1 MLRTLT
7 CVLLSA
13 ALLTSG
19 AASALIPEE
28 TAPAPAVPEQRP
40 AAALGSATA
49 RTAWLEGL
57 VHGQLDAFE
66 IPGAAIAIVDTQGPA
81 LVRGFGY
88 ANVAER
94 LPVDPNRS
102 RFRIASVTKTFTWAA
117 VMRLV
122 LDGTLDL
129 DADIR
134 DYTSVNVPVVNGRA
148 VTLADLMTHSAGFEE
163 RAIGAYRRPGDG
175 PQSPDKWLAAE
186 RPDVVY
192 KPGHVPAYSN
202 YGTALAGQIAADAS
216 GQSWSAM
223 IESWFLSPLAMN
235 QTSTAQP
242 LPGALAGAFAPGHGP
257 PPTFEPRAFGILH
270 EAAAGAMSA
279 TASDMARWVEVH
291 LRAGRVGNAQLLPE
305 ELVAAMARPLR
316 AFLPQQH
323 PFLHG
328 FYRMDRAGEV
338 IYGHHGDLE
347 DSHSVF
353 ALLPER
359 GLGVF
364 AVYNGSGGPAANM
377 LLDAIVDR
385 LQGRTLPP
393 AIEPPADFAGRADR
407 YTGEYASSRRNFSTL
422 EKAALL
428 GGALTVSASAEGY
441 LVTQGPT
448 GPARHWVETAPDRFR
463 ARDGHAEIR
472 FEETDAGNLRLWSG
486 SWPGSVH
493 ERLGIWAAP
502 STHMTLLTV
511 TTTVFVLAMFGYGR
525 AGLTSSRPR
534 MVFGDE
540 RRLPTGPIT
549 LAWLASVLG
558 LALLLGLALTLGD
571 SQAFNFEVPA
581 FVAAQLWAAAAF
593 AVLTLLLCSVTLRVH
608 SSKQGSLGQRLR
620 LTTVCLAAVAQTA
633 SFHFWNL
640 MPWGLP

>member
-7 CVLLSA
+7 CVLLGA
-13 ALLTSG
+13 ALLIAST
-19 AASALIPEE
+19 ASALIPES
-28 TAPAPAVPEQRP
+28 TASAPAAPEPRP
-40 AAALGSATA
+40 ADALGSATA
-49 RTAWLEGL
+49 RAAWLEGL
-57 VHGQLDAFE
+57 VHGQLDAFD
-66 IPGAAIAIVDTQGPA
+66 IPGGAVAIVDTQGPA
-81 LVRGFGY
+81 LVEGFGY

-94 LPVDPNRS
+94 RPVDPDRS
-102 RFRIASVTKTFTWAA
+102 RFRIASITKTFTWAA

-134 DYTSVNVPVVNGRA
+134 DYTDVDVPMVNGRP

-163 RAIGAYRRPGDG
+163 RAIGTYRRYGQAPLTRGE
-175 PQSPDKWLAAE
+175 WLAAH

-192 KPGHVPAYSN
+192 KPGQIPAYSN

-216 GQSWSAM
+216 GQNWSTM
-223 IESWFLSPLAMN
+223 IDSWFLSPLGMHGA
-235 QTSTAQP
+235 SAAQP
-242 LPGALAGAFAPGHGP
+242 LPGKLADDFAPGHGP
-257 PPTFEPRAFGILH
+257 PPDFRPRAFGILNEPH
-270 EAAAGAMSA
+270 AGAMSA
-279 TASDMARWVEVH
+279 TASDMARWLEAH
-291 LRAGRVGNAQLLPE
+291 LRAGQVGNAQALSS
-305 ELVAAMARPLR
+305 ELVSAMAEPLR
-316 AFLPQQH
+316 AFLPAQR

-347 DSHSVF
+347 DTHSVF

-364 AVYNGSGGPAANM
+364 AVYNGSGGPAPNM

-385 LQGRTLPP
+385 LQGRTLAP
-393 AIEPPADFAGRADR
+393 AIEPPPDFARRADR
-407 YTGEYASSRRNFSTL
+407 YAGEYASSRRNFSTL

-428 GGALTVSASAEGY
+428 GGALTISASSDGY
-441 LVTQGPT
+441 LVTQGPN

-486 SWPGSVH
+486 SWPGAVH
-493 ERLGIWAAP
+493 ERLGMWAAP
-502 STHMTLLTV
+502 STHTTLLTV
-511 TTTVFVLAMFGYGR
+511 TTTVFVLAMFGYGH
-525 AGLTSSRPR
+525 AGFTGSRPR

-540 RRLPTGPIT
+540 RRLSPGPVL
-549 LAWLASVLG
+549 LAWLTS
-558 LALLLGLALTLGD
+558 LLGLALMLGLAFSLGD
-571 SQAFNFEVPA
+571 NEAFNFEVPTL
-581 FVAAQLWAAAAF
+581 VEVQLWLAAAF
-593 AVLTLLLCSVTLRVH
+593 AMLTLLLCSLTLRVH
-608 SSKQGSLGQRLR
+608 SSGQGSGGQRLR
-620 LTTVCLAAVAQTA
+620 LTLVCLAAVAQTA